1 MLLAGSGYL
10 TDAEDVE
17 GPRRRFVI
25 QSMPSTFADLNGN
38 MRFDEETESRKNY
51 DVVAAIEG
59 PGDGATMRSLVYAG
73 SEMFSDRVLVS
84 LGMNA
89 AVVADG
95 IRWLG
100 REEEFSGETI
110 SEADVPI
117 VHTKAENVAWFYAII
132 FGAPALVLA
141 VGLAH
146 LASPR
151 MVRKR
156 RAA

>member
-1 MLLAGSGYL
+1 
-10 TDAEDVE
+10 
-17 GPRRRFVI
+17 
-25 QSMPSTFADLNGN
+25 MPSTFADLNGN
-38 MRFDEETESRKNY
+38 MRFDEGSESRRSY

-59 PGDGATMRSLVYAG
+59 PGDGAAMRSLVYAG

-117 VHTKAENVAWFYAII
+117 VHTRAEDVAWFYAII
-132 FGAPALVLA
+132 FGAPVLVLA
-141 VGLAH
+141 VGLVH
-146 LASPR
+146 LVSPR
-151 MVRKR
+151 VVRKR
-156 RAA
+156 RGA